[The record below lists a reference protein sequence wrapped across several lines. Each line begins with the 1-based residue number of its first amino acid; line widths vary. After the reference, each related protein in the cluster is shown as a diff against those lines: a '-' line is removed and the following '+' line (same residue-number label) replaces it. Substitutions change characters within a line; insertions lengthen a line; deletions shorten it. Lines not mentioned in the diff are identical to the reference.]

1 MDGRDKQNPSLFTG
15 IPGSSG
21 QACGTAVALPAII
34 EINSPLLQYEEAVK
48 LEPVSNNNPT
58 REIER
63 IEAAYINFEKQISQ
77 IKKTILS
84 RKTTYTSQQADML
97 DFQLIVVEDLSIR
110 QQIEQEITENQLT
123 AEAAVTEVYKKQIRR
138 FELLEDENI
147 QARALDLYDIL
158 NRLLILLKTQ
168 ETDYFT
174 NIPDDSIIVVKTI
187 TPSQLIA
194 LPGERIN
201 GLVIER
207 GNPKSHVAI
216 LAAAMK
222 IPSVF
227 GCAGIFEYVTSNP
240 CILTIDG
247 DRGIVSRDKDELQE
261 TQAKTPS
268 PSKEDQTQAASL
280 QFADDN
286 PIARFEL
293 LANISTV
300 EEIDQL
306 LELSSCQGIGL
317 VRTESLFWGSSLV
330 ADEEIQTLRYKQ
342 IFARAKHDLII
353 VRTFDTAGTS
363 IVSANSQT
371 AGISSLVSS
380 DPERNIAP
388 NMRGLAYSLK
398 HEHLFRAQLRAII
411 RASAGRSCTIMFP
424 LVLSPSA
431 FSRARKIATQEL
443 NLLKQQEYNLPNK
456 LEIGAMIETPQS
468 EKQALKIYDLADF
481 ISIGS
486 NDLAAYSAGNLFSEE
501 NRRMIRALTARSS
514 SAALNCQD
522 TGKRVIVCGES
533 ACDPQDLPIWLS
545 LGIKHFSM
553 APHKIPQFRII
564 FGKIRQMPD
573 FGHFV

>member
-1 MDGRDKQNPSLFTG
+1 MDSRDKQNLVLFTG

-34 EINSPLLQYEEAVK
+34 EINSPLLQYEEDVK
-48 LEPVSNNNPT
+48 LEPMSNNNPT

-77 IKKTILS
+77 IKKTILN
-84 RKTTYTSQQADML
+84 RKTTYTSQQTDIL

-123 AEAAVTEVYKKQIRR
+123 AEAAVTEVCKKQIRR

-293 LANISTV
+293 LANISTI

-363 IVSANSQT
+363 IASANSQT
-371 AGISSLVSS
+371 AEMNSFASG
-380 DPERNIAP
+380 DPERSIAP

-398 HEHLFRAQLRAII
+398 HEHLFRAQIRAII

-431 FSRARKIATQEL
+431 FSRARKIALQEL

-514 SAALNCQD
+514 STSNNSD
-522 TGKRVIVCGES
+522 TGKRIIVCGES

-545 LGIKHFSM
+545 LSIKHFSM
-553 APHKIPQFRII
+553 APHRIPQFRGIYE
-564 FGKIRQMPD
+564 KIRQMPD
-573 FGHFV
+573 YDHFA

>member
-353 VRTFDTAGTS
+353 VRTFDIARTS

-456 LEIGAMIETPQS
+456 LEIGAMIETTQS

-486 NDLAAYSAGNLFSEE
+486 NDLTAYSAGNLFSEE

>member
-1 MDGRDKQNPSLFTG
+1 
-15 IPGSSG
+15 
-21 QACGTAVALPAII
+21 
-34 EINSPLLQYEEAVK
+34 
-48 LEPVSNNNPT
+48 
-58 REIER
+58 
-63 IEAAYINFEKQISQ
+63 
-77 IKKTILS
+77 
-84 RKTTYTSQQADML
+84 ML

-123 AEAAVTEVYKKQIRR
+123 AEAAVTGSVQKADQDVSSCLRMKIYKLGHLISMI
-138 FELLEDENI
+138 F
-147 QARALDLYDIL
+147 L

-300 EEIDQL
+300 EEINQL

-330 ADEEIQTLRYKQ
+330 AR
-342 IFARAKHDLII
+342 R
-353 VRTFDTAGTS
+353 
-363 IVSANSQT
+363 
-371 AGISSLVSS
+371 
-380 DPERNIAP
+380 RNT
-388 NMRGLAYSLK
+388 NT
-398 HEHLFRAQLRAII
+398 
-411 RASAGRSCTIMFP
+411 TI
-424 LVLSPSA
+424 
-431 FSRARKIATQEL
+431 
-443 NLLKQQEYNLPNK
+443 
-456 LEIGAMIETPQS
+456 
-468 EKQALKIYDLADF
+468 
-481 ISIGS
+481 
-486 NDLAAYSAGNLFSEE
+486 
-501 NRRMIRALTARSS
+501 
-514 SAALNCQD
+514 
-522 TGKRVIVCGES
+522 
-533 ACDPQDLPIWLS
+533 
-545 LGIKHFSM
+545 
-553 APHKIPQFRII
+553 
-564 FGKIRQMPD
+564 
-573 FGHFV
+573 

>member
-34 EINSPLLQYEEAVK
+34 EINSPLLQYEEDVK
-48 LEPVSNNNPT
+48 LEPMSNNNPT

-77 IKKTILS
+77 IKKTILN
-84 RKTTYTSQQADML
+84 RKTTYTSQQTDIL

-138 FELLEDENI
+138 FELLDDDI
-147 QARALDLYDIL
+147 KARALDLYDIL

-174 NIPDDSIIVVKTI
+174 YIPDDSIIVVKTI

-227 GCAGIFEYVTSNP
+227 GCTGIYEYVTNNP
-240 CILTIDG
+240 CILRING
-247 DRGIVSRDKDELQE
+247 DRGIVSRGKDELRE
-261 TQAKTPS
+261 TQAMTLS
-268 PSKEDQTQAASL
+268 PLQEDQTQASSL

-286 PIARFEL
+286 PVTRFEL

-363 IVSANSQT
+363 IASANSQT
-371 AGISSLVSS
+371 AEMNSFASG
-380 DPERNIAP
+380 DPERSIAP

-398 HEHLFRAQLRAII
+398 HEHLFRAQIRAII

-431 FSRARKIATQEL
+431 FSRARKIALQEL

-514 SAALNCQD
+514 STSNNSD
-522 TGKRVIVCGES
+522 TGKRIIVCGES

-553 APHKIPQFRII
+553 APHRIPQFQGIYE
-564 FGKIRQMPD
+564 KIRQMPD
-573 FGHFV
+573 YDHFA